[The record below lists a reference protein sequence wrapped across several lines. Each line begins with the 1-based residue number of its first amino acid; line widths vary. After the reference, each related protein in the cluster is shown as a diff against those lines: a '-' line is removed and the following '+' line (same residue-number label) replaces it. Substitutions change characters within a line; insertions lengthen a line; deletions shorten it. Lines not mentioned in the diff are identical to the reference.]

1 MTKAW
6 VFLFVV
12 LGIGTIAHEAR
23 AQCVLCRCIYSTDP
37 MGTPIGTS
45 GPFPAQGASECVSK
59 CTQTILR
66 CTFPGACYPVT
77 SNRIYQVLGRLP
89 ENSVPQSTALYEP
102 PYGLGARG
110 RAGYSIPY

>member
-1 MTKAW
+1 MTKTW
-6 VFLFVV
+6 VLLSVV

-37 MGTPIGTS
+37 IGIPIRTS

-89 ENSVPQSTALYEP
+89 EIQCPNPPPYTP
-102 PYGLGARG
+102 PYGRGARG
-110 RAGYSIPY
+110 GAGYSIPY